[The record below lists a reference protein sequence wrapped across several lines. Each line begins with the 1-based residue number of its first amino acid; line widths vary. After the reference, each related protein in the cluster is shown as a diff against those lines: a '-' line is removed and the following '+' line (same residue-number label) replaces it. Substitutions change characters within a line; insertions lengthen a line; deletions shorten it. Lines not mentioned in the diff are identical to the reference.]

1 MKVAICD
8 DSLVLANQVD
18 TLLRNYDMK
27 RFDVDVF
34 TNPLRL
40 LASLTDNYYDF
51 FILDIEMPEMSGVVL
66 AGQIRDFGNANPII
80 FVTSYMEFREDVVAL
95 HT

>member
-34 TNPLRL
+34 TNPL
-40 LASLTDNYYDF
+40 
-51 FILDIEMPEMSGVVL
+51 
-66 AGQIRDFGNANPII
+66 
-80 FVTSYMEFREDVVAL
+80 
-95 HT
+95 